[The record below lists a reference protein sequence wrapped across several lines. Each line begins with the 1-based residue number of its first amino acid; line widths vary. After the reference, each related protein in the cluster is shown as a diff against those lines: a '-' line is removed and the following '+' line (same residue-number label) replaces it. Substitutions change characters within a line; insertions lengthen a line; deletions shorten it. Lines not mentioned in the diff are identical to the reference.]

1 MPNAKYLAFGT
12 PNPKK
17 HTFMRCVKCQKI
29 LRHTIVPSYLWHGT
43 DQYGMCLILLYSMW
57 AQPAMEI
64 DFYFLILINL
74 LSPLWSPSLLSSLHS
89 AYFKPLPC
97 CRSRQERPLADLVW
111 SCSLSLSL
119 SISISFWWLWQC
131 F

>member
-1 MPNAKYLAFGT
+1 MPNVKYLAFGT

-97 CRSRQERPLADLVW
+97 RRSRQERPLADLVW
-111 SCSLSLSL
+111 SCSLSLS
-119 SISISFWWLWQC
+119 ISLSFWWLWQC